1 MSETTVRC
9 LESVMLQETGASA
22 PSELERCIGCGSR
35 DFKITG
41 GIGLPVDV
49 ILDGKIFQQ
58 PEYRTRLCDN
68 CGLIYKSHILNTS
81 ELEKYYDQIDYT
93 KWEADNLYPTE
104 QAIVDVLRKLPEG
117 SRILD
122 YGCSTGRLMSHLTG
136 GYQCYGVEVNKSA
149 AHTAEGKGV
158 RILSEDSI
166 LNSGEYTF
174 DAIVLSDVF
183 EHLLEPTAV
192 LQEFTRQLKRGGLLL
207 LCTGNADA
215 KACRDDVAN
224 FWYFR
229 TPEHVCMM
237 TRRHAEYLEQKLN
250 LKLTLWKEMCHYT
263 PGRFEKLKQHA
274 RHLAYREFKR
284 EPPSIWRHALKLVP
298 LINRAKNWELQPL
311 YNLSKDHVVI
321 AYSKT
326 N

>member
-1 MSETTVRC
+1 MSESGVRC
-9 LESVMLQETGASA
+9 LESVMLQDTRA
-22 PSELERCIGCGSR
+22 PEPLAVTRCMGCGSD

-41 GIGLPVDV
+41 GLGLPVDV
-49 ILDGKIFQQ
+49 VLGSKVFQQ
-58 PEYRTRLCDN
+58 PEYRTKLCDN

-81 ELEKYYDQIDYT
+81 DLEKYYEEIDYT
-93 KWEADNLYPTE
+93 KWEADGLYPTE
-104 QAIVDVLRKLPEG
+104 TALIDILSKLPEG

-122 YGCSTGRLMSHLTG
+122 YGCSTGRLMSHLTRS
-136 GYQCYGVEVNKSA
+136 YQCYGVEVNKTA
-149 AHTAEGKGV
+149 ARAAEEKGV
-158 RILSEDSI
+158 QILSEDAI
-166 LNSGEYTF
+166 LNSEEHAF
-174 DAIVLSDVF
+174 DAIVFSDVF
-183 EHLLEPTAV
+183 EHLLEPTSV
-192 LQEFTRQLKRGGLLL
+192 LQKFAHRLKRGGLLL

-237 TRRHAEYLEQKLN
+237 TKRHAEYLERKLE
-250 LKLTLWKEMCHYT
+250 LKLILWKEMCHYT
-263 PGRFEKLKQHA
+263 PSLFEKLKQQA
-274 RHLAYREFKR
+274 RHFAFRQFKR

-298 LINRAKNWELQPL
+298 VINRAGNWTVQPL
-311 YNLSKDHVVI
+311 YNLSKDHVVV